1 MNKQEKIEQEVVIKE
16 GDGCG
21 NTFDTK
27 TMTLK
32 QTHTACKS
40 RLKKE
45 GVKAKCCFCERHFPC
60 DLFPI
65 LQATL

>member
-32 QTHTACKS
+32 QT
-40 RLKKE
+40 L
-45 GVKAKCCFCERHFPC
+45 
-60 DLFPI
+60 D
-65 LQATL
+65 